1 MEKSGGDDEVFG
13 KKSDNVNWQVVYGD
27 EGIWMIRRFDSLN
40 VVFDPPI
47 KFLIGR
53 IYLLGEISTDRGE
66 KFYDTVWKSLSEVF
80 SFHMTWIVIL
90 IWCT

>member
-1 MEKSGGDDEVFG
+1 
-13 KKSDNVNWQVVYGD
+13 
-27 EGIWMIRRFDSLN
+27 MIHRFDSLN

-90 IWCT
+90 I

>member
-1 MEKSGGDDEVFG
+1 MLIGMSYMATRDMNEAAS
-13 KKSDNVNWQVVYGD
+13 
-27 EGIWMIRRFDSLN
+27 IRLN
-40 VVFDPPI
+40 VVLDPPI

-80 SFHMTWIVIL
+80 SFHMAWMVIL
-90 IWCT
+90 I